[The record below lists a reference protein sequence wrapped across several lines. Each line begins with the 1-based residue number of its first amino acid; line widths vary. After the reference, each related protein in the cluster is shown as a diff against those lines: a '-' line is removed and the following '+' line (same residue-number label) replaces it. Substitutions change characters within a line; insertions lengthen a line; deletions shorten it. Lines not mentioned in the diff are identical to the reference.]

1 MSHGIKHINK
11 ELLPVFLYRRSLP
24 LHRIN
29 CKCVYREIIGPIR
42 EASVNWGN
50 RCGTKS
56 HGECAPTV
64 FTEGCYIYLIL
75 NIKSGQSIL
84 CLGSSW
90 AFGALLKGIT
100 SVVVLRVERALDIH
114 SPTYNP
120 CRTRDS
126 NPQPSGYKSNSLTIR
141 PRPPP

>member
-56 HGECAPTV
+56 HGKCAPTV

-75 NIKSGQSIL
+75 NIKSGQWAANAAVDSVWGAVGHL
-84 CLGSSW
+84 VPCSRVSSR
-90 AFGALLKGIT
+90 GI
-100 SVVVLRVERALDIH
+100 D
-114 SPTYNP
+114 P

-141 PRPPP
+141 PRPDYIHPEVHPK